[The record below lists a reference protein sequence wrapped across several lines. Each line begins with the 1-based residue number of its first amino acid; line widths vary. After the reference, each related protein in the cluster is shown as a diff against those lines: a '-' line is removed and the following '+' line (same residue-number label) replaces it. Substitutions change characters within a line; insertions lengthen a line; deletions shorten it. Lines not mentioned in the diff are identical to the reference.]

1 MSINAYLLRESA
13 LSALI
18 NAFISLAFV
27 YAVFG
32 AADPLPVP
40 GFGNYAFDFLPQS
53 FAVALMSAL
62 VPGLLARKALAS
74 GRFPATLTPP
84 VRRVVLRALAWAV
97 GALVVGALLISM
109 PLWLSGIEAIG
120 RSWGIAGKL
129 SYGAVLGAV
138 VTHRSLA
145 TLVASCPGRAPA

>member
-32 AADPLPVP
+32 NTDPLPVP
-40 GFGNYAFDFLPQS
+40 GVGNYAFDFLPQS

-62 VPGLLARKALAS
+62 VPGLLARKALKS
-74 GRFPATLTPP
+74 GRFPAATVPSI
-84 VRRVVLRALAWAV
+84 RRVVLRAFAWAA
-97 GALVVGALLISM
+97 GALVLGALLISI

-120 RSWGIAGKL
+120 RGWGIAGKL
-129 SYGAVLGAV
+129 GYGALLGAF

-145 TLVASCPGRAPA
+145 MLIAH